1 MFKIHKEFLKS
12 NKKINNKKNTRKKK
26 KKKGKKKKRERPVE
40 NWAKEDM
47 QMANKHME
55 RCSTSDVIK
64 GLQTNTTRYHQ
75 TPVKMAEIQKNLTPV
90 NADDIR
96 DLEILREYFTQRQVQ

>member
-12 NKKINNKKNTRKKK
+12 NKKINNKKKTKKIKRK
-26 KKKGKKKKRERPVE
+26 RPVK

-64 GLQTNTTRYHQ
+64 GLQTNTTRCHQ
-75 TPVKMAEIQKNLTPV
+75 TPVKMAKIQKNLTPV

-96 DLEILREYFTQRQVQ
+96 DLQILREYFTQRQVQ